1 MISRQEA
8 FEGFYGAWRLFFR
21 DQGAAALFDDSISG
35 CWKSFS
41 CAIFVLPLYIPMVL
55 FGAGS
60 VDSARGPIEI
70 AAIEM
75 VFYVIGWVV
84 WPLMMAYI
92 VTILDRDKEYVLY
105 IVAYNWSNAVQV
117 PLFFAVLALV
127 YVDLVPER
135 GLLLLN
141 FVALMVVFVY
151 HMFILRVTLNVR
163 GPGAFALVFGEF
175 IIGQIIF
182 GIRSVMMA

>member
-21 DQGAAALFDDSISG
+21 DKGAAALFDDSISG
-35 CWKSFS
+35 FWKSFS
-41 CAIFVLPLYIPMVL
+41 CAILVLPLYIPMVL
-55 FGAGS
+55 FGAGGIE
-60 VDSARGPIEI
+60 SARGPIQI
-70 AAIEM
+70 AAIEAI
-75 VFYVIGWVV
+75 FYVIGWIV
-84 WPLMMAYI
+84 WPLLMAYI
-92 VTILDRDKEYVLY
+92 VPILDRDKEYVLY

-141 FVALMVVFVY
+141 FIALVVVFVY

-175 IIGQIIF
+175 IIGQIVF
-182 GIRSVMMA
+182 LIRSGMMA

>member
-75 VFYVIGWVV
+75 VFYVIGWVM

-92 VTILDRDKEYVLY
+92 VPILDRDKDGQRCQGARPGSRRWPGRRSPCRQGGP
-105 IVAYNWSNAVQV
+105 VARTAGDQDAAQG
-117 PLFFAVLALV
+117 PA
-127 YVDLVPER
+127 R
-135 GLLLLN
+135 GI
-141 FVALMVVFVY
+141 A
-151 HMFILRVTLNVR
+151 
-163 GPGAFALVFGEF
+163 GAGE
-175 IIGQIIF
+175 
-182 GIRSVMMA
+182 